1 MEEPTWRCMVF
12 VVIVGKERALC
23 VGVANI
29 LTLSLVHNI
38 CYCQHLVPS
47 LRSAG
52 VLLDALPWLQH
63 CALCEGEYDEYDC

>member
-1 MEEPTWRCMVF
+1 MVF

-29 LTLSLVHNI
+29 LALSLVHNI
-38 CYCQHLVPS
+38 CYSQHLVPS

-52 VLLDALPWLQH
+52 VLLDTLPWLQH
-63 CALCEGEYDEYDC
+63 CALCEGDKEYDC